1 MYFKQKVFKGTAPK
15 VATRLLLE
23 DMAQAAHNVNLE
35 AGNLRPL
42 NINGQPTD
50 LVGNNVQTYYKYEF
64 GGTDYNLEF
73 SDDVDV
79 VPGAIADDAFDRLYW
94 TGQTFP
100 RMASSTEITTGSGA
114 FPRGSFRLGIEAPA
128 KTPVAGTPTGT
139 DDGTQIKYSTAYVYT
154 YVTPFGEEGPP
165 SAASNVV
172 TKVDGQTVLVTNLGA
187 VPSKTDTSYGTRVKI
202 NATVTTAS
210 GSPTLTVTHDGSRT
224 FTAGDAVAL
233 DGFAATGG
241 IPADAIN
248 STFNIATV
256 PSGTTFTVT
265 SNPSTNASST
275 ATSASATLAFNFFGT
290 KRIYRSNTG
299 SNTTDF
305 QFVAEISMS
314 DNGYADSKNND
325 QLGEVIPSTF
335 WIAPPDDDSGIYPNG
350 QMKGLT
356 AIGNGIFAGFSG
368 KRLCFSEPFLPHAWP
383 VAYRTTLEDEIVG
396 ISMAGSVLFI
406 GTKGTNY
413 IAAGTDPQAMS
424 IQKLETAEPLIYKKS
439 LVDMGGYCL
448 YAGADGLI
456 AVENGQVTN
465 VTEELISGKLWQSY
479 QPEAAGRHENKYIG
493 TMSIGGTL
501 SQCFSLEIGAG
512 LNSLTIIDNVVSE
525 FDATRRNWRAFYTDP
540 NTNEL
545 FVVKGGQNVNGVD
558 TTSTNCQVEAFDT
571 RIPFWRGA
579 GLTGANNTR
588 RQTRYTTRPII
599 LEKPSSM
606 SFIKVVCDFYDA
618 GGVKINIDARPHELL
633 QNSEY
638 ANILDTSQLV
648 SATIEAVNGKLQLS
662 GSFRYFGT
670 LGATGYV
677 GDLFVPYNAHSM
689 VPEGFNN
696 TSGVDQLSMT
706 AQTNPTPINI
716 PEPIIRL
723 PKGLFD
729 TYHITIFSHNHVH
742 EVCLAESID
751 ELRAL

>member
-1 MYFKQKVFKGTAPK
+1 MAPK
-15 VATRLLLE
+15 INNRLLQE
-23 DMAQAAHNVNLE
+23 DMAQTVRNANLE
-35 AGNLRPL
+35 SGNLKPL
-42 NINGQPTD
+42 NINGEPID
-50 LVGNNVQTYYKYEF
+50 LVGNEVQTYYRYKF
-64 GGTDYNLEF
+64 GGTNYNLEF

-114 FPRGSFRLGIEAPA
+114 YPRGSFRLGIEAPA

-224 FTAGDAVAL
+224 FSAGDAVAL

-256 PSGTTFTVT
+256 PTSTTFTVT

-314 DNGYADSKNND
+314 DNGYTDSKNND

-383 VAYRTTLEDEIVG
+383 VAYRVTLEDEIVG
-396 ISMAGSVLFI
+396 ISMAGNVLFI

-413 IAAGTDPQAMS
+413 IAAGTDPQAMA
-424 IQKLETAEPLIYKKS
+424 IQKLEAAEPLLHKKS

-448 YAGADGLI
+448 YSGPDGLI
-456 AVENGQVTN
+456 AVENGQVVN
-465 VTEELISGKLWQSY
+465 VTEELITGKLWNTTGSGGY
-479 QPEAAGRHENKYIG
+479 MARVGARHENKYIG
-493 TMSIGGTL
+493 HLYQDGSSRTTNL

-512 LNSLTIIDNVVSE
+512 LNSFIIIDNVVS
-525 FDATRRNWRAFYTDP
+525 DLDSTRRNFRGFFTDP
-540 NTNEL
+540 DTNRL
-545 FVVKGGQNVNGVD
+545 SVIKGGQNVGGSN
-558 TTSTNCQVEAFDT
+558 TTSTNCQVEEFDT
-571 RIPFWRGA
+571 FNNTWRATQPGA
-579 GLTGANNTR
+579 SSDLYNPNNTR
-588 RQTRYTTRPII
+588 REVLWQSKEIV
-599 LEKPSSM
+599 LEKPTSM
-606 SFIKVVCDFYDA
+606 AFVKVVCDTYDHD
-618 GGVKINIDARPHELL
+618 GVKINVFGREASNAV
-633 QNSEY
+633 NSGHTI
-638 ANILDTSQLV
+638 AAGFSIL
-648 SATIEAVNGKLQLS
+648 SATIVQNAQGQLQVS
-662 GSFRYFGT
+662 GTSSIGNTNNPGSF
-670 LGATGYV
+670 
-677 GDLFVPYNAHSM
+677 P
-689 VPEGFNN
+689 
-696 TSGVDQLSMT
+696 TSVI
-706 AQTNPTPINI
+706 A
-716 PEPIIRL
+716 EPILRL
-723 PKGLFD
+723 PSGLFKEYSV
-729 TYHITIFSHNHVH
+729 TVSTHN
-742 EVCLAESID
+742 EVYEICLAESMD

>member
-1 MYFKQKVFKGTAPK
+1 MAPK
-15 VATRLLLE
+15 INNRLLKE
-23 DMAQAAHNVNLE
+23 DMAQTVRNANLE
-35 AGNLRPL
+35 SGHLKPL
-42 NINGQPTD
+42 SINGEPID
-50 LVGNNVQTYYKYEF
+50 LVGNEVQTYYRYKF

-73 SDDVDV
+73 SDDVNV

-114 FPRGSFRLGIEAPA
+114 YPRGSFRLGLEAPA
-128 KTPVAGTPTGT
+128 KTPVAQTPTGT

-187 VPSKTDTSYGTRVKI
+187 VPSKTNTSYGTRVKI

-210 GSPTLTVTHDGSRT
+210 GSPTLTVTHDGSST
-224 FTAGDAVAL
+224 FSVGNAVAL

-256 PSGTTFTVT
+256 PNSTTFTVT
-265 SNPSTNASST
+265 SNPSTNATST
-275 ATSASATLAFNFFGT
+275 ATSASATLAFSFFGT

-314 DNGYADSKNND
+314 DNGYTDSKNND

-335 WIAPPDDDSGIYPNG
+335 WVAPPDDDSSLYPNG
-350 QMKGLT
+350 QMQGLT
-356 AIGNGIFAGFSG
+356 AVGNGIFAGFSG

-383 VAYRTTLEDEIVG
+383 IAYRVTLEDEIVG
-396 ISMAGSVLFI
+396 ISMAGNVLFI

-424 IQKLETAEPLIYKKS
+424 IQKLEAAEPLLHKKS

-448 YAGADGLI
+448 YSGADGLI
-456 AVENGQVTN
+456 GVENGQVTN
-465 VTEELISGKLWQSY
+465 VTEELINGKLWNTTGTGGY
-479 QPEAAGRHENKYIG
+479 MARAGARHENKYIG
-493 TMSIGGTL
+493 KMASDGSNRNTNN

-512 LNSLTIIDNVVSE
+512 LNSFTIIDNVVS
-525 FDATRRNWRAFYTDP
+525 DLDSTRRNFRGFFTDP
-540 NTNEL
+540 DTNRL
-545 FVVKGGQNVNGVD
+545 SVVKGGQNVGGSN
-558 TTSTNCQVEAFDT
+558 TTSTNCQVEEFDT
-571 RIPFWRGA
+571 FNDTWRATQGGQNILA
-579 GLTGANNTR
+579 LYDPDETKR
-588 RQTRYTTRPII
+588 EVLWQSKEIV
-599 LEKPSSM
+599 LEKPTSM
-606 SFIKVVCDFYDA
+606 AFVKVLCNTYDH
-618 GGVKINIDARPHELL
+618 GGVKINVFGREASNVVNSGHTISDAF
-633 QNSEY
+633 Q
-638 ANILDTSQLV
+638 IL
-648 SATIEAVNGKLQLS
+648 SATIVKNGSGQLQVS
-662 GSFRYFGT
+662 GTSSIGNT
-670 LGATGYV
+670 
-677 GDLFVPYNAHSM
+677 
-689 VPEGFNN
+689 NN
-696 TSGVDQLSMT
+696 PQAFTTSVI
-706 AQTNPTPINI
+706 A
-716 PEPIIRL
+716 EPILRL
-723 PKGLFD
+723 PQGLFKEYSV
-729 TYHITIFSHNHVH
+729 TVVTHN
-742 EVCLAESID
+742 EVYEICLAESMA